1 MTQFFDQTVVD
12 KIAFDEIA
20 FDETVFDETVFDET
34 VFDET
39 VFDET
44 RFDEMTLFG
53 QKPKFDLFPPD
64 FEINFAQKLLKPK
77 FCN

>member
-1 MTQFFDQTVVD
+1 MTQFFDRTVVD
-12 KIAFDEIA
+12 EIALDEIAFDEIAFDEIA
-20 FDETVFDETVFDET
+20 FDETVFDET
-34 VFDET
+34 
-39 VFDET
+39 
-44 RFDEMTLFG
+44 RFDEMTRFG